1 MAPHTLRRI
10 ILVCM
15 LAFLGLAASGCGFKP
30 DGKYVA
36 GSGVMT
42 VEFNSGQATITTMMG
57 QSETCDYSVS
67 GNQITIHSKNAGDLV
82 LTHMQDGSLQGNG
95 ITLTKAAN

>member
-30 DGKYVA
+30 DGKYIA
-36 GSGVMT
+36 GGGVMT
-42 VEFNSGQATITTMMG
+42 VEFNSGQATITSMVS
-57 QSETCDYSVS
+57 QPETCPYDVS
-67 GNQITIHSKNAGDLV
+67 GDKITIHSKSAGDLV